1 MHHTDFSYT
10 IKNRDAKYTEI
21 NLKKYPRKLMINGP
35 SVLISLNY
43 LVIHYKPPNYFR
55 NRLH

>member
-1 MHHTDFSYT
+1 MENTQKL
-10 IKNRDAKYTEI
+10 IKKISPE
-21 NLKKYPRKLMINGP
+21 LMTNGH